1 MLLTS
6 SQVSVAVSASIV
18 VLCTFAL
25 FISGYVLQQRTL
37 RQLRES
43 IRMPKPEPPKIFLPD
58 RFNKMTT
65 ELADGTIVTIDTD
78 GEEEN
83 ASGHGII
90 TADNAPSKSQASPL
104 VGGRKDKDRQEAAD
118 LVVEVRSSQPGA
130 EDNTTTTNNN
140 NNNKQPKAT
149 QKEAGN
155 TGVLSAA
162 PEKKQKPVSKAE
174 RRRLIKEELMKMA
187 ANDKP
192 VYYQRRLY

>member
-6 SQVSVAVSASIV
+6 SQVSVAVSAGVV

-25 FISGYVLQQRTL
+25 FISGYVIQQRTV

-78 GEEEN
+78 GEEEGAN
-83 ASGHGII
+83 GHGII

-104 VGGRKDKDRQEAAD
+104 VGGRKDKGRQGGMD
-118 LVVEVRSSQPGA
+118 VVIEVRPSLPGA
-130 EDNTTTTNNN
+130 DSRSR
-140 NNNKQPKAT
+140 
-149 QKEAGN
+149 QKVQSETGKP
-155 TGVLSAA
+155 GVLPAA
-162 PEKKQKPVSKAE
+162 PEKEQKPVSRAE
-174 RRRLIKEELMKMA
+174 RRRRIKEDLMKMA
-187 ANDKP
+187 SNEKP
-192 VYYQRRLY
+192 IHYQRRLY